1 LTGKESAS
9 IKIRATEEIVAA
21 RAAQLAFL
29 NVEFVAAARAS
40 APMFTP
46 DLKRSGSLNRSGVWQ
61 RARMFVLVGG
71 HSKLF
76 V

>member
-1 LTGKESAS
+1 M
-9 IKIRATEEIVAA
+9 AA
-21 RAAQLAFL
+21 RAAQLAL
-29 NVEFVAAARAS
+29 LILEFVAAARAP
-40 APMFTP
+40 APVFTL
-46 DLKRSGSLNRSGVWQ
+46 DLKRSGYLNRSGVWQ

>member
-1 LTGKESAS
+1 MT
-9 IKIRATEEIVAA
+9 A

-29 NVEFVAAARAS
+29 VVKFVAAARAP
-40 APMFTP
+40 APVFAL
-46 DLKRSGSLNRSGVWQ
+46 DLKRSRALNRRGVWQ